1 MLAFFSVYGV
11 VHVVMG
17 TSLVI
22 VIVVVNRIMVMGIKV
37 GICSLVRVRKLVV
50 VVDAQEAHKRRVVNG
65 RKAIVLHEGV
75 ERRRRRSELWGLLKI
90 TDVEPVIAKIA
101 LRVDVVDVTL
111 TVPIITIERVKE
123 LPSIVGKASGRTFFY
138 WKVEKAFEVVTKGLS
153 LVVRNIIL
161 ERPSFK
167 SRHFVIREVIVF
179 YAIVTVTIW
188 NVRSGMVV
196 FFFLRKDDFYP
207 INEVDY
213 FRKSSEFYN

>member
-75 ERRRRRSELWGLLKI
+75 ERRRRRSEL
-90 TDVEPVIAKIA
+90 
-101 LRVDVVDVTL
+101 
-111 TVPIITIERVKE
+111 
-123 LPSIVGKASGRTFFY
+123 
-138 WKVEKAFEVVTKGLS
+138 
-153 LVVRNIIL
+153 
-161 ERPSFK
+161 
-167 SRHFVIREVIVF
+167 
-179 YAIVTVTIW
+179 
-188 NVRSGMVV
+188 
-196 FFFLRKDDFYP
+196 
-207 INEVDY
+207 
-213 FRKSSEFYN
+213 